1 MRFNKKIYYRKTNR
15 TTSNWV
21 QIKVISDR
29 EYFGILTKSSFVY
42 LKVSK
47 AHILG
52 ESA

>member
-1 MRFNKKIYYRKTNR
+1 MRFNKKIYYRKTNK

-21 QIKVISDR
+21 RIKVISDR
-29 EYFGILTKSSFVY
+29 EYFGILTKFSFVY